1 MEVCLEAGR
10 TLQKL
15 KSASSGGEQT
25 PRTLNWHLD
34 SYSKVRKTIN
44 FKDLWTQANF

>member
-1 MEVCLEAGR
+1 MEVCLEAGQ

-15 KSASSGGEQT
+15 KSAPSGGEQT
-25 PRTLNWHLD
+25 FRTLNWHLD

-44 FKDLWTQANF
+44 FKDLLTQANF